1 MSLQPEIKQIQHGLT
16 GFLDKD
22 APAFCKE
29 MWNLLLSA
37 QDSSNGIPKELL
49 EAKKAEIQQ
58 VPGYPLVSCGG
69 SQTDTAVLRLEQRGH
84 PRKPA
89 GSVKKSVITSVHGVP

>member
-1 MSLQPEIKQIQHGLT
+1 LSLQPEIKQIQHGLT

-22 APAFCKE
+22 APAFCRE

-37 QDSSNGIPKELL
+37 QESSNGIPKELL

-58 VPGYPLVSCGG
+58 VLSSTRVPGGD
-69 SQTDTAVLRLEQRGH
+69 SQTDTVMLRLEQRRH
-84 PRKPA
+84 PRKLA
-89 GSVKKSVITSVHGVP
+89 GYVKKNVITSVQGVP

>member
-1 MSLQPEIKQIQHGLT
+1 LFLQPEIKQIQHGLT

-37 QDSSNGIPKELL
+37 QESSNGIPKELL

-58 VPGYPLVSCGG
+58 VPSYLRVLGQG
-69 SQTDTAVLRLEQRGH
+69 SQTDTAILRPEQRRH
-84 PRKPA
+84 QRKPA
-89 GSVKKSVITSVHGVP
+89 DSVKKSAITNVHDVP